1 MLLTSHTTLSR
12 FVLRTYQVIYLCV
25 CVCVCVCARVCVCV
39 GARARARLRPF
50 TVKASSVWNSWITR
64 EQINNVTV
72 KMFISYAKFLHRYFG
87 MQHLT
92 FQTIHF
98 ILFTH

>member
-25 CVCVCVCARVCVCV
+25 CVCV
-39 GARARARLRPF
+39 RARARLRPF

>member
-25 CVCVCVCARVCVCV
+25 CVCVCM
-39 GARARARLRPF
+39 RARARLRPF

>member
-1 MLLTSHTTLSR
+1 MKFIINASNIPYY
-12 FVLRTYQVIYLCV
+12 FEQVCVAYVSSYLPLCV
-25 CVCVCVCARVCVCV
+25 CVCVCV
-39 GARARARLRPF
+39 RARARLRPF

-87 MQHLT
+87 MQHLA

>member
-25 CVCVCVCARVCVCV
+25 CVCVCV
-39 GARARARLRPF
+39 RARARLRPF

-87 MQHLT
+87 IQHLT

>member
-25 CVCVCVCARVCVCV
+25 CVCVCVCM
-39 GARARARLRPF
+39 RARARLRPF